1 MCFEFLPHDV
11 LIVTDFLDPK
21 ITQYNSDWAHVAELL
36 PPSSTRGGIAAT
48 K

>member
-21 ITQYNSDWAHVAELL
+21 ITQYNSDLE
-36 PPSSTRGGIAAT
+36 RGGITAT